1 MDAIPAV
8 AVVVELGRGK
18 AQKVREGEDAV
29 GEAPEVQRIGSS
41 RKEAVSRKPLMTM
54 LRETPQSVNGRAQ
67 RILPSTTTMTLGVT

>member
-1 MDAIPAV
+1 MD
-8 AVVVELGRGK
+8 VVVDLGRDK
-18 AQKVREGEDAV
+18 AQEAGDGKDAV